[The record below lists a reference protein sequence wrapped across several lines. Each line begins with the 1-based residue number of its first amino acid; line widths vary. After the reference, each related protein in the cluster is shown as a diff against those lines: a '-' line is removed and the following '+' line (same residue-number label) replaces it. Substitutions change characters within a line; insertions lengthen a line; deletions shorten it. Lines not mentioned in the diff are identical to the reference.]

1 VAPPEPKIVVTDA
14 PRKPPRLR
22 PPWLIRLIWAVHRAA
37 LRLTRGRLG
46 LWRPRGEQWGTLRL
60 ETVGRR
66 SGKRRVAILGYYE
79 DGPNLVTLAMNGWM
93 PGEPGWWL
101 NLQEHPQVR
110 IELAN
115 GPRLVRAR
123 AAQGEERARLWEF
136 FRGEGDGLEA
146 LAAKRGSE
154 TAVVILEPVTDA

>member
-1 VAPPEPKIVVTDA
+1 
-14 PRKPPRLR
+14 
-22 PPWLIRLIWAVHRAA
+22 
-37 LRLTRGRLG
+37 
-46 LWRPRGEQWGTLRL
+46 
-60 ETVGRR
+60 
-66 SGKRRVAILGYYE
+66 
-79 DGPNLVTLAMNGWM
+79 M

-101 NLQEHPQVR
+101 NLQEQPQVR

-123 AAQGEERARLWEF
+123 AAQGDERRRLWEF